1 MSLEYPGDSQYPILR
16 SFRMIYN
23 DNRTSLSPKE
33 GINKKRKKTQENA
46 CMEEKENRWFVGPS
60 SRSGF
65 PRNTWSTTLSEN
77 CIGKLPT
84 CQPDQLLGSD
94 KANTTTSV
102 IRRDNLFVTCFRIC
116 ITACDTQPKLL
127 LLAILLFRYHLH
139 LHIHHAVYNVRT
151 TKSFPLRCSMQTLES
166 CIGPLL
172 WRLLPRLTAASRSS
186 GTKLYLVTGSR
197 PVVIPPTY
205 PRTIFQVTD
214 PGTTSVHSI
223 LAV

>member
-1 MSLEYPGDSQYPILR
+1 MCHSNTPEILNTSSILK

-23 DNRTSLSPKE
+23 DDRTSLSLNE
-33 GINKKRKKTQENA
+33 GENKKKRTKTHARKK
-46 CMEEKENRWFVGPS
+46 KKPLGLWVLLRDPD
-60 SRSGF
+60 F
-65 PRNTWSTTLSEN
+65 PRYTWSTTLSEN
-77 CIGKLPT
+77 YIGKLPT

>member
-102 IRRDNLFVTCFRIC
+102 IRRDDLFVTCFRIC
-116 ITACDTQPKLL
+116 ITACDTQPELL
-127 LLAILLFRYHLH
+127 LPAILLFRYHSH
-139 LHIHHAVYNVRT
+139 LQIHHPVYNVQP
-151 TKSFPLRCSMQTLES
+151 TKSFPPSIFYADSRVLYWPAAVETL
-166 CIGPLL
+166 
-172 WRLLPRLTAASRSS
+172 
-186 GTKLYLVTGSR
+186 
-197 PVVIPPTY
+197 
-205 PRTIFQVTD
+205 
-214 PGTTSVHSI
+214 TTSHSRI
-223 LAV
+223 QIVRNKALLGNRVPSCGCPTCPP